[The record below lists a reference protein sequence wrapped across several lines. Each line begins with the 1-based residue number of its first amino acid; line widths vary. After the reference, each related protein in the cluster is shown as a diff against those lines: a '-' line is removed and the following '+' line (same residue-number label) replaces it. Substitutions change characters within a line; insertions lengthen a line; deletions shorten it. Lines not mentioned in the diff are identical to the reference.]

1 MSLNSRKSIDKAGPD
16 LHDEDSVTFRRE
28 PDKTYMKITKIRR
41 RDRKT
46 GEVKSMKRLD
56 PVEEGPFEITQDP
69 ENYDEKLE
77 YQGIDGK
84 TKFTY
89 LRKCEVSENG

>member
-1 MSLNSRKSIDKAGPD
+1 
-16 LHDEDSVTFRRE
+16 
-28 PDKTYMKITKIRR
+28 
-41 RDRKT
+41 
-46 GEVKSMKRLD
+46 MKRLD